1 VSILGSPFFL
11 MQDHFEDSDLQE
23 SRTPLHHACE
33 EGHVE
38 AVVVLLAAGAA
49 LEARDHVSAI
59 SMR

>member
-1 VSILGSPFFL
+1 
-11 MQDHFEDSDLQE
+11 MQDHFEDSDPQE

-49 LEARDHVSAI
+49 LETRDHVSAI